1 MTQHADD
8 LPIWTLR
15 DELVQLLRT
24 EPVVVVEGATGCGK
38 STQIPRMLLQAGVA
52 PAGRIGV
59 TQPRRIACLSVSHK
73 IAVDTGT
80 EVGGL
85 VGYKMRFADATC
97 RDTRVKIM
105 TDGIL
110 IQEMQLD
117 RNLDEYDVLMIDEA
131 HERSLNIDIILGL
144 LKQILGRRR
153 DLRVLVSSATID
165 PERFARYFDDA
176 PILTVPHHPHPVATR
191 HLPLDGAMIAELI
204 DAAADEAARI
214 VQSGKQG
221 DILVFVTGEGDIKQF
236 VQRLEP
242 AVQGQA
248 TILPLY
254 ARLSREEQEA
264 VFEPVKG
271 TKIVVATNIA
281 ETSVTIDGIDWVID
295 TGRAKINAFNPRTLI
310 QSLEE
315 QPISQASAEQ
325 RRGRTGRTRPGTC
338 LRLFSK
344 EALQRRPRYTDP
356 EILRSD
362 LAEVVLRMLDL
373 GLTDVEGFDFPTP
386 PRREAIP
393 ATLERLH
400 LLGAIDEHR
409 RLTDL
414 GRRMVRFPLDPRLAR
429 LVMEAQ
435 DRYPGVMREVLICAA
450 FLSARQPFL
459 LPLGEE
465 DLAREAHD
473 RFADPLGDFASYL
486 RLFDAYEH
494 ARDKE
499 AFCTRSYLD
508 PRMLAELANVVTQLE
523 EIVRSTGGEIR
534 SGGPHEHVLRCLV
547 AGLAENL
554 CRRGKGREY
563 ETLHERQVMIHPG
576 SYLRGSRPAFMV
588 VGEIVRTSRTFARSC
603 SPVHAEWIA
612 EISAA
617 HRERWLGRR
626 HERAQRENLPLELPV
641 KGSTVRLV
649 PRGNKRVV
657 VLDLPLLTRVAAET
671 PRAAVVRLGR
681 LRVDVRDQGVDLF
694 HNEPLLDVVDFV
706 RVVGPPPPP
715 RKSKHLN
722 LLLDPV
728 DDLRLLER
736 TAADLPL
743 VATAGRNH
751 HKAGVLALLVGENDV
766 FWLDLL
772 GNPVEAV
779 SQSLESLR
787 ALVAILED
795 DRRVDVP
802 AAIRD
807 AEARLATIL
816 DRMVNVGA

>member
-1 MTQHADD
+1 MTTPADS

-15 DELVQLLRT
+15 DELVGLLRT

-38 STQIPRMLLQAGVA
+38 STQIPRMLLEAGVA

-59 TQPRRIACLSVSHK
+59 TQPRRIACLSVSNK
-73 IAVDTGT
+73 IAMDTGT
-80 EVGGL
+80 TVGGL
-85 VGYKMRFADATC
+85 VGYKMRFADATT
-97 RDTRVKIM
+97 RETRVKVM

-144 LKQILGRRR
+144 VKQILTRRR
-153 DLRVLVSSATID
+153 DLRVLISSATID
-165 PERFARYFDDA
+165 PERFSRYFDGA
-176 PILTVPHHPHPVATR
+176 PILTVPHHPHPVVTR
-191 HLPLDGAMIAELI
+191 HLPLDGAMIYELI
-204 DAAADEAARI
+204 DVAADEAARI
-214 VQSGKQG
+214 VHSGKPG

-236 VQRLEP
+236 LQRLEP
-242 AVQGQA
+242 QVIGLA

-264 VFEPVKG
+264 VFDPVKTG
-271 TKIVVATNIA
+271 TKVVVSTNIA

-295 TGRAKINAFNPRTLI
+295 TGRAKINAFNPKTFI

-325 RRGRTGRTRPGTC
+325 RRGRTGRTRPGNC
-338 LRLFSK
+338 LRLYSK

-373 GLTDVEGFDFPTP
+373 GITDVEHFDFATP
-386 PRREAIP
+386 PAREAIP
-393 ATLERLH
+393 ATLGRLW
-400 LLGAIDEHR
+400 LLGAIDDER
-409 RLTDL
+409 RLTEL
-414 GRRMVRFPLDPRLAR
+414 GQRMVRFPLDPRLAR
-429 LVMEAQ
+429 IVMESL
-435 DRYPGVMREVLICAA
+435 DHFPTVMREVLVSCA
-450 FLSARQPFL
+450 FLSSRQPFL

-473 RFADPLGDFASYL
+473 RFADPLGDFASYVK
-486 RLFDAYEH
+486 LFHAFEA

-499 AFCTRSYLD
+499 SFCLRNYLD
-508 PRMLAELANVVTQLE
+508 LRMLNELANVVEQLE
-523 EIVRSTGGEIR
+523 EIVQKMGGEIR
-534 SGGPHEHVLRCLV
+534 SGGPHEHVLRCLL

-554 CRRGKGREY
+554 CRRAKGREY
-563 ETLHERQVMIHPG
+563 ETLREHQVLIHPG
-576 SYLRGSRPAFMV
+576 SYLKGTRPAFMV
-588 VGEIVRTSRTFARSC
+588 VGEIVRTSRIFARSC

-612 EISAA
+612 DVSPL

-626 HERAQRENLPLELPV
+626 HEQARKEGHELVLPLKDGP
-641 KGSTVRLV
+641 VRLV

-657 VLDLPLLTRVAAET
+657 TLDLALLARIARET
-671 PRAAVVRLGR
+671 PRADVMRLGR
-681 LRVDVRDQGVDLF
+681 LRVDVRDNGVELF
-694 HNEPLLDVVDFV
+694 HNEPLLDIVDFV
-706 RVVGPPPPP
+706 RVFGVPPPP

-728 DDLRLLER
+728 EDLRLLGR
-736 TAADLPL
+736 TAEDLPRL
-743 VATAGRNH
+743 ATAGRSH
-751 HKAGVLALLVGENDV
+751 QKAGCLTLLVGENDV
-766 FWLDLL
+766 FWLDLT

-787 ALVAILED
+787 ALIHILED
-795 DRRVDVP
+795 DRQVEVP
-802 AAIRD
+802 ETIRG
-807 AEARLATIL
+807 AEARLADL
-816 DRMVNVGA
+816 LERMVQG

>member
-1 MTQHADD
+1 VTTPADS

-15 DELVQLLRT
+15 DDLIGLLRT
-24 EPVVVVEGATGCGK
+24 EPVVVIEGATGCGK
-38 STQIPRMLLQAGVA
+38 STQIPRMMLQAGVA
-52 PAGRIGV
+52 PQGRIGV
-59 TQPRRIACLSVSHK
+59 TQPRRIACLSVSTK
-73 IAVDTGT
+73 IAIDTGT

-85 VGYKMRFADATC
+85 VGYKMRFADATT
-97 RDTRVKIM
+97 RETRVKVM

-144 LKQILGRRR
+144 VKQILTRRR
-153 DLRVLVSSATID
+153 DLRVIISSATID
-165 PERFARYFDDA
+165 PERFSRYFDGA
-176 PILTVPHHPHPVATR
+176 PILTVPHHPHPVTTR
-191 HLPLDGAMIAELI
+191 HLALDGAMITELI
-204 DAAADEAARI
+204 DVAADEAARI
-214 VQSGKQG
+214 VHSGRPG

-236 VQRLEP
+236 VQRLAPE
-242 AVQGQA
+242 VVGRA

-264 VFEPVKG
+264 VFDPVQG
-271 TKIVVATNIA
+271 TKVVVATNIA

-295 TGRAKINAFNPRTLI
+295 TGRAKINAFNPKTLI

-338 LRLFSK
+338 LRLYTR

-373 GLTDVEGFDFPTP
+373 GIAEVERFDFATP
-386 PRREAIP
+386 PNREAIP
-393 ATLERLH
+393 ATLSRLL
-400 LLGAIDEHR
+400 LLGAIDEAR

-414 GRRMVRFPLDPRLAR
+414 GKRMVRFPLDPRLAR
-429 LVMEAQ
+429 IVMESH
-435 DRYPGVMREVLICAA
+435 DRYPMVMREVLICCA
-450 FLSARQPFL
+450 FLSSRQPFL

-473 RFADPLGDFASYL
+473 RFADPLGDFASYVK
-486 RLFDAYEH
+486 LFGAFEH
-494 ARDKE
+494 VRDKE
-499 AFCTRSYLD
+499 SFCERNYLD
-508 PRMLAELANVVTQLE
+508 LRMLNELANVVEQLE
-523 EIVRSTGGEIR
+523 EIVRNMGSEIR
-534 SGGPHEHVLRCLV
+534 SGGPHEHVLRCLL

-563 ETLHERQVMIHPG
+563 ETLREHQVLIHPG
-576 SYLRGSRPAFMV
+576 SYLKGTRPAFMV
-588 VGEIVRTSRTFARSC
+588 VGEIVRTSRVFARSC

-612 EISAA
+612 DVSPL

-626 HERAQRENLPLELPV
+626 HEQARKEGHELVLPLKDGP
-641 KGSTVRLV
+641 VRLV

-657 VLDLPLLTRVAAET
+657 FVDLPLLVRIARET
-671 PRAAVVRLGR
+671 PRADVIRLGR
-681 LRVDVRDQGVDLF
+681 LRVDVRDGNVELF
-694 HNEPLLDVVDFV
+694 RNEPLLDVVDFV
-706 RVVGPPPPP
+706 RVTGAPPPP

-728 DDLRLLER
+728 EDLRLLER
-736 TAADLPL
+736 TVEDLPRL
-743 VATAGRNH
+743 VTAGRNH
-751 HKAGVLALLVGENDV
+751 HKAGVLTLLVGENDL
-766 FWLDLL
+766 FWLDLI

-779 SQSLESLR
+779 TQSLESLR
-787 ALVAILED
+787 ALIRILED
-795 DRRVDVP
+795 DRQVDVP
-802 AAIRD
+802 DAIR
-807 AEARLATIL
+807 AGETRLAEL
-816 DRMVNVGA
+816 QERMVGG